1 MPIREYPKIDPPI
14 IQVITTYRGASAPVV
29 DNQITE
35 ILEGAV
41 AGIEGIKAIQS
52 QSRDERSQITL
63 EFRLTRDVDSAAN
76 DVRDRVARALA
87 RLPEQADTPIVQ
99 KVDGDSRPILWIA
112 LNSETLSPLDLT
124 DIAHLAGSASA
135 RRAWSDRSG
144 CGRRDPAR
152 ECGIARRAAGKLG
165 PRIDRAHRHADEL
178 TRAIPPGG
186 GGAR

>member
-1 MPIREYPKIDPPI
+1 MVLSDISIKRPVFATVISLILIVLGVASLFKMPIREYPKIDPPI
-14 IQVITTYRGASAPVV
+14 IQIITTYRGASAPVV

-35 ILEGAV
+35 ILESAV
-41 AGIEGIKAIQS
+41 AGIEGIKSIQS

-87 RLPEQADTPIVQ
+87 RLPDQADTPIVQ

-124 DIAHLAGSASA
+124 DIARRRIVDRLAIVEGVAP
-135 RRAWSDRSG
+135 W
-144 CGRRDPAR
+144 P
-152 ECGIARRAAGKLG
+152 RAA
-165 PRIDRAHRHADEL
+165 
-178 TRAIPPGG
+178 
-186 GGAR
+186 